1 MGQMVSLTIEAY
13 HLGAWNV
20 LRHLRDYVM
29 VNNINIQ
36 QHLTALRIMGVSPY
50 YTLNDEV
57 EMFKNL

>member
-36 QHLTALRIMGVSPY
+36 QHLTALRIMGVSPHY
-50 YTLNDEV
+50 
-57 EMFKNL
+57 